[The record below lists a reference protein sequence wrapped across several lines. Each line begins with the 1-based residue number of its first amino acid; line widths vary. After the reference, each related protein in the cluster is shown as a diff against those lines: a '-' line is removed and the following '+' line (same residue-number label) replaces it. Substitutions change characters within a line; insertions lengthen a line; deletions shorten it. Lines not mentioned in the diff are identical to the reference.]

1 MKNGPQSTGTHLI
14 ICVTGGIAS
23 GKTTVS
29 KMLEDVGA
37 PAIDFDA
44 LAREVV
50 RPGQPALKKIAQLFG
65 PEILSPDGTLDRPQ
79 LANIVFHHPDKRKQ
93 LERITHPI
101 IQEAY
106 QEKLKVLIRS
116 EPDAIIQAV
125 VPLLIE
131 ANLQPL
137 CDKILLVYASPEMQ
151 VQRLMKR
158 DGIGYEKAHQ
168 RLQAQIPIDDK
179 ISHADF
185 IINNDQTVEQ
195 TRRQVDALWQTL
207 QTLKQHRRTRP
218 L

>member
-1 MKNGPQSTGTHLI
+1 
-14 ICVTGGIAS
+14 
-23 GKTTVS
+23 
-29 KMLEDVGA
+29 
-37 PAIDFDA
+37 
-44 LAREVV
+44 
-50 RPGQPALKKIAQLFG
+50 
-65 PEILSPDGTLDRPQ
+65 
-79 LANIVFHHPDKRKQ
+79 
-93 LERITHPI
+93 
-101 IQEAY
+101 
-106 QEKLKVLIRS
+106 
-116 EPDAIIQAV
+116 
-125 VPLLIE
+125 
-131 ANLQPL
+131 
-137 CDKILLVYASPEMQ
+137 MQ